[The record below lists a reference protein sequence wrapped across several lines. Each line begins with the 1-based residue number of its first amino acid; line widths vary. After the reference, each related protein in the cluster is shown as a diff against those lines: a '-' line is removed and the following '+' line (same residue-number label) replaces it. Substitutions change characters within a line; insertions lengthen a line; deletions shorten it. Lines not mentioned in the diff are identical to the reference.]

1 MNGTQE
7 KRWPRGSYGRR
18 FSLVPLFA
26 VAGAKAQVP
35 RGSSASS
42 SVSGTSSAWTTP
54 SPTAPCV
61 CVVPENDVGDLV
73 IWLLFSFFL
82 ALRRVLMARYEHLPI
97 YKKAFDLF
105 LYFEKIVRKFSRY
118 DKYTLGADLRDS
130 ARSVLKLI
138 VRANSTHDKRPVLE
152 EIRTQLE
159 ELMILVRVAKE
170 VKAFENLN
178 SYQFCAGEIIEI
190 SRQNEGWLR
199 SLERK
204 QPESLPPIM
213 VVAQAQPCL
222 LGSKETI
229 GLV

>member
-1 MNGTQE
+1 
-7 KRWPRGSYGRR
+7 
-18 FSLVPLFA
+18 
-26 VAGAKAQVP
+26 
-35 RGSSASS
+35 
-42 SVSGTSSAWTTP
+42 
-54 SPTAPCV
+54 
-61 CVVPENDVGDLV
+61 
-73 IWLLFSFFL
+73 
-82 ALRRVLMARYEHLPI
+82 MARYEHLPI

-138 VRANSTHDKRPVLE
+138 VRANSTQDKRPVLE

-170 VKAFENLN
+170 VKPFANLN

-204 QPESLPPIM
+204 QPESLPLSPR
-213 VVAQAQPCL
+213 AEA
-222 LGSKETI
+222 
-229 GLV
+229 

>member
-1 MNGTQE
+1 
-7 KRWPRGSYGRR
+7 
-18 FSLVPLFA
+18 
-26 VAGAKAQVP
+26 
-35 RGSSASS
+35 
-42 SVSGTSSAWTTP
+42 
-54 SPTAPCV
+54 
-61 CVVPENDVGDLV
+61 
-73 IWLLFSFFL
+73 
-82 ALRRVLMARYEHLPI
+82 MARYEHLPI

-138 VRANSTHDKRPVLE
+138 VRANSAHDKRPVLE
-152 EIRTQLE
+152 EVRTQLE

-190 SRQNEGWLR
+190 SRQNEGWLK

-204 QPESLPPIM
+204 QPESLPLSPS
-213 VVAQAQPCL
+213 AEA
-222 LGSKETI
+222 
-229 GLV
+229 